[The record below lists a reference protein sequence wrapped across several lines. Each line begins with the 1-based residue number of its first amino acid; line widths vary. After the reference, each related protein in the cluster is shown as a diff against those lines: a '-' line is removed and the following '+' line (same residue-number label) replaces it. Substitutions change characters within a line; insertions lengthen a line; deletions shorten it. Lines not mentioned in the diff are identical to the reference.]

1 MARMYGRG
9 YQILALFNTEYHE
22 MLRDF
27 SAELMSDP
35 NQRFK
40 LSLEKAPLKNKT
52 KGPNYIQPK
61 SLSDN

>member
-1 MARMYGRG
+1 MYGRG

-27 SAELMSDP
+27 SDELMNDP
-35 NQRFK
+35 NERFK
-40 LSLEKAPLKNKT
+40 LSLERAPLKNKT
-52 KGPNYIQPK
+52 KCPNYIQPK

>member
-1 MARMYGRG
+1 MYGRG
-9 YQILALFNTEYHE
+9 YQILALFNIEYHE

-27 SAELMSDP
+27 SAELMSEP

-40 LSLEKAPLKNKT
+40 LSLERAPLKNKT